1 MAKQLEIQLKFTTK
15 GATDL
20 IEALKKLSVEQ
31 NKVSAAQRK
40 FNNANLKAVTAT
52 RKLLRA
58 EEKHRT
64 SMSMK
69 QRQMTLLNRR
79 IEKLTFANQKLGIS
93 TGRVVK
99 AQNRMR
105 ISTSG
110 LQRMIGSI
118 RNKILLVT
126 FAFGGMAAGIRNS
139 VQTSMQFEAVQVR
152 LNSMFGSVERGTK
165 AFNTF
170 NKVAAT
176 TPFTLTDVV
185 EAGAALKAFGT
196 NAEEMIKPTADLAAF
211 MGVTATEAAQSLGRA
226 FAGGAGAADI
236 LRERGILQLIRDFKG
251 IDDLSKIS
259 LPDFRKALEETLLDP
274 EAGIAGAT
282 DRLAQTMTGLVS
294 NMSDAFTRMS
304 AALGDL
310 VNMRGVVTT
319 LTNAFSGLAKM
330 FTEMAETELETTVRE
345 LGELGDAAVELRLEM
360 LKIRMQQMELDAV
373 EKQTTLDTNII
384 MRAIADSEQKRLNIT
399 KDLGKEL
406 LKLEQMG
413 IKEGELREELA
424 TMKMQE
430 RVATGEE
437 KILLQLGNKERK
449 KEITNLLS
457 NIDLL
462 KKLKNDELSRQEVLE
477 GNLNFATL
485 YEQIQRQILGLASS
499 ITKETEK
506 LAEALK
512 ISVEDAKILDEGE
525 KLRLEMREQL
535 FTDHFNRVFSI
546 AQKSIDQQ
554 KQAELSAL
562 RDTDKFR
569 NASAEER
576 ENMEKDALKKL
587 QKKQNLVFKLN
598 QANEIVKT
606 VMSTMETAGK
616 IKRMRGELIAL
627 GTKLAATPGG
637 KPASARAFAAAA
649 GLSAQRGVVIA
660 SGAAQAG
667 LIAGQKPPAFARGG
681 SFITGGEQFIKVGD
695 NAGGRERVD
704 ITPLSSPDFGDAG
717 GGTGVTV
724 NIMGNVIGTQEF
736 VRDSLLPEIED
747 SIRRNLA

>member
-1 MAKQLEIQLKFTTK
+1 
-15 GATDL
+15 
-20 IEALKKLSVEQ
+20 
-31 NKVSAAQRK
+31 
-40 FNNANLKAVTAT
+40 
-52 RKLLRA
+52 
-58 EEKHRT
+58 
-64 SMSMK
+64 
-69 QRQMTLLNRR
+69 
-79 IEKLTFANQKLGIS
+79 
-93 TGRVVK
+93 
-99 AQNRMR
+99 
-105 ISTSG
+105 
-110 LQRMIGSI
+110 
-118 RNKILLVT
+118 
-126 FAFGGMAAGIRNS
+126 
-139 VQTSMQFEAVQVR
+139 
-152 LNSMFGSVERGTK
+152 
-165 AFNTF
+165 
-170 NKVAAT
+170 
-176 TPFTLTDVV
+176 
-185 EAGAALKAFGT
+185 
-196 NAEEMIKPTADLAAF
+196 
-211 MGVTATEAAQSLGRA
+211 
-226 FAGGAGAADI
+226 
-236 LRERGILQLIRDFKG
+236 
-251 IDDLSKIS
+251 
-259 LPDFRKALEETLLDP
+259 
-274 EAGIAGAT
+274 
-282 DRLAQTMTGLVS
+282 
-294 NMSDAFTRMS
+294 
-304 AALGDL
+304 
-310 VNMRGVVTT
+310 
-319 LTNAFSGLAKM
+319 
-330 FTEMAETELETTVRE
+330 
-345 LGELGDAAVELRLEM
+345 
-360 LKIRMQQMELDAV
+360 
-373 EKQTTLDTNII
+373 
-384 MRAIADSEQKRLNIT
+384 
-399 KDLGKEL
+399 
-406 LKLEQMG
+406 
-413 IKEGELREELA
+413 
-424 TMKMQE
+424 
-430 RVATGEE
+430 
-437 KILLQLGNKERK
+437 
-449 KEITNLLS
+449 
-457 NIDLL
+457 
-462 KKLKNDELSRQEVLE
+462 LE

-499 ITKETEK
+499 ITKETKK

-616 IKRMRGELIAL
+616 IKRMRDELIAL

-681 SFITGGEQFIKVGD
+681 SFITGGQQMIMVGD

-717 GGTGVTV
+717 GSGSINV

-736 VRDSLLPEIED
+736 VRDNLLPEIED